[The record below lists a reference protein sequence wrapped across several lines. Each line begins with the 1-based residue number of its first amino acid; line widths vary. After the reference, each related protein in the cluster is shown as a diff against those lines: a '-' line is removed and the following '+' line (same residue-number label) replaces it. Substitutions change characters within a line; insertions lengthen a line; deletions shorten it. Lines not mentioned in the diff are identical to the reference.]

1 MRKTIFT
8 IVLLFCFIL
17 TSTLVGFGME
27 TSQWK
32 EDINYLQNNLA
43 EKHKNVYFNLSK
55 KEYNQHFNDLL
66 SNISKMNEQEIVF
79 NLTHIFSEIEDP
91 HTGISIRPFV
101 KECYPIFFKKF
112 GEEYHVVASHTKYKN
127 YLGAKLVSIN
137 GNNLEQIITGLD
149 KVIVNDNKAG
159 LLYQA
164 QNFLN
169 MPALLKYCDIIEN
182 NIEYTLKKD
191 GEIIKLKPKK
201 VNYKQF
207 VKEGEIAQLSYEK
220 SIANKNSNKFFWYDY
235 LKGEDLLYFQY
246 NVCWSRELEKRH
258 RGNDNPDYPY
268 FEKTAEELLTLLKNN
283 KIDKFVIDL
292 RHNSGGSSSQGTT
305 FAKKL
310 GELDIDTQTYVII
323 GNRTFSSA
331 IINAVHFKQYDE
343 AILVGEPTKG
353 KPNHYGEVKSFQLPN
368 SKLNVSYSTKYFEF
382 MDDDPD
388 SLYPDILVRPSFKNY
403 VEGEDNILKKIMEL

>member
-1 MRKTIFT
+1 MRKTFFT
-8 IVLLFCFIL
+8 LVLISCFIL

-32 EDINYLQNNLA
+32 EDINYLQENLA
-43 EKHKNVYFNLSK
+43 EKHKNIYFNLNEE
-55 KEYNQHFNDLL
+55 EYNKLFNNLL
-66 SNISKMNEQEIVF
+66 SEIDEMNEKEIIF

-112 GEEYHVVASHTKYKN
+112 GKHYHVVAAHEKYED
-127 YLGAKLVSIN
+127 YIGAQLVSIN
-137 GNNLEQIITGLD
+137 GNNLDKIITGLD

-191 GEIIKLKPKK
+191 DEIFKIKPKK
-201 VNYKQF
+201 VNYNKF
-207 VKEGEIAQLSYEK
+207 VKEGKIAQLEYDK

-235 LKGEDLLYFQY
+235 LKDDNLLYFQY

-258 RGNDNPDYPY
+258 RGHDNPDYPY
-268 FEKTAEELLTLLKNN
+268 FKKTAEELLTLLKNN
-283 KIDKFVIDL
+283 TIDKFVIDL

-310 GELDIDTQTYVII
+310 GKLDIDTQTYVII

-331 IINAVHFKQYDE
+331 IINAVHFKQYDD

-353 KPNHYGEVKSFQLPN
+353 KPNHYGEVKSFKLPN
-368 SKLNVSYSTKYFEF
+368 SELNVSYSTKYFEF
-382 MDDDPD
+382 MEDDPA
-388 SLYPDILVRPSFKNY
+388 SLYPDILVRPSYENY
-403 VEGEDNILKKIMEL
+403 VDGEDNILEKIMEL